1 MFRFLLVLVVVV
13 VLDGVLENTV
23 VVAFT
28 ATTPSIFSSS
38 SSSSS
43 DDTTIKG
50 TTLTNNSITTTTT
63 TTRMAA
69 TTKKLICSF
78 DDTDFS
84 GRTIWPYTS
93 ADLNRLDNSVDTK
106 FYDTPR
112 LVTHI
117 DDTAIQSLSDF
128 YRETFTEYSRC
139 CMKTSPNN
147 NEMTTTTAAIQQL
160 DVLDLCSSWISH
172 FPSTSTTSSTDNV
185 ENNNDNNHPKFGY
198 GTVVGLG
205 MNQEELEANPQLT
218 RYLVQDLNTVP
229 NLHAFDDASFD
240 VVTMT
245 VSIDYLIRPLDVVQ
259 EIYRVLKPSGRAI
272 ISFGNRCFAT
282 KAVAMWLQAD
292 PLERITIVASYFHY
306 AQYQQG
312 PQSQQP
318 QDEDATTTNNT
329 NTNNAIV
336 FRWNSIECYDLKD
349 EPQDVPKKPSMQAL
363 LSNPSLGV
371 AWMNT
376 AAAVQKTNN
385 ADPLFVIQ
393 AIK

>member
-1 MFRFLLVLVVVV
+1 MFRFLLALVVVVVVV

-50 TTLTNNSITTTTT
+50 TTLTNNSITTTT

-147 NEMTTTTAAIQQL
+147 NEMTAATTAIQQL

-172 FPSTSTTSSTDNV
+172 FPSTSTSTDSV
-185 ENNNDNNHPKFGY
+185 ENNTDNNHPKFGY

-272 ISFGNRCFAT
+272 ISFGDRCFAT

-306 AQYQQG
+306 AQYQQE
-312 PQSQQP
+312 PQSQQQ
-318 QDEDATTTNNT
+318 QDEDATTTT
-329 NTNNAIV
+329 NITNNDIV